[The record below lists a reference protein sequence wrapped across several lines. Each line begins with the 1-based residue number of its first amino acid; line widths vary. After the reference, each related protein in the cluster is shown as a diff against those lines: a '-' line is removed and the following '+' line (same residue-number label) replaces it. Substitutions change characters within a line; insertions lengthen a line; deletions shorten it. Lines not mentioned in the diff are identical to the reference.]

1 MPGVS
6 CREVGPPLGTL
17 EVVDATSL
25 SWPARGLAWARMRWR
40 WLLGVAAVT
49 ALVWPVLSAAPTA
62 GVDGSW
68 AAGLH
73 MAAARGF
80 GTDIV
85 FSHGPLAFL
94 VIPQMWEQVTYPLAF
109 MATLIVMVA
118 LVALTADAL
127 RRWLPPW
134 AALIAAYALLVAL
147 ASFGTAERA
156 PDYLTLVIILIAIRL
171 VQARLRGRWAV
182 GVPVLVGVLAGMAVL
197 VKASTGLLAI
207 IALALAVGAAAEGN
221 RLRSLGAMLG
231 SALVAAWLWW
241 LILGGGFVDFP
252 RWLGYSIEV
261 GSGYAEAMG
270 FQPRE
275 SDWHYLAVGVL
286 VALVVW
292 RVVAFALSNPMSRWL
307 PVAVVVLMVVFVAIR
322 QGLVRNDAPHAI
334 FAIVALSLV
343 LAALPVAGR
352 ARVGVGVALAGSVA
366 VAAVMSTSGLTAPWN
381 PWPVPRTTALGD
393 QVLTAVLPG
402 RRADR
407 LATARADMRTGYA
420 MPDAVR
426 SAAGTAPTA
435 IEGYE
440 NTAAWAYAMDW
451 HPLPVIQAYSAYTA
465 GLDSLNAAAMASPEG
480 PARIVWRQGVPTVA
494 GTRDDGESPAT
505 TLAFLCNF
513 RFVVTEQAWWAYRR
527 GLPRCGQPQPLG
539 KPVRARP
546 GEWVR
551 VPVAPQPDSV
561 VVARIDAQL
570 PLRQRLLAL
579 LVAPRASAWI
589 TLRGE
594 FGETGSRLLTGT
606 ATNPTVMR
614 VGPEAVDELKVQAT
628 SQVEALRV
636 DSVSDRVNVAFEW
649 LLLTG
654 DAAEAP

>member
-1 MPGVS
+1 
-6 CREVGPPLGTL
+6 
-17 EVVDATSL
+17 
-25 SWPARGLAWARMRWR
+25 MRWR

-73 MAAARGF
+73 MGAARGF

-94 VIPQMWEQVTYPLAF
+94 VIPQMWEQATYPLAF
-109 MATLIVMVA
+109 LATLAVMVA

-134 AALIAAYALLVAL
+134 AALIGAYVLLVAL

-156 PDYLTLVIILIAIRL
+156 PDYLTLLVILIAIRL
-171 VQARLRGRWAV
+171 VLARARGRWAIA
-182 GVPVLVGVLAGMAVL
+182 VPVLAGVLAGMAVL

-207 IALALAVGAAAEGN
+207 AALAVAVGAAVESN
-221 RLRSLGAMLG
+221 RFRAVSTMLG
-231 SALVAAWLWW
+231 TTLVAAWAWW
-241 LILGGGFVDFP
+241 LILGGSFVDFP
-252 RWLGYSIEV
+252 RWLRYSIEV

-270 FQPRE
+270 FQPRD
-275 SDWHYLAVGVL
+275 SDWHYLAVSVL
-286 VALVVW
+286 LAFIIW
-292 RVVAFALSNPMSRWL
+292 RVVALAISVPLSRWL
-307 PVAVVVLMVVFVAIR
+307 PVAFVVLVIAFVVIR

-334 FAIVALSLV
+334 FAIAALSLV

-352 ARVGVGVALAGSVA
+352 ARMGVGAALAGSVA
-366 VAAVMSTSGLTAPWN
+366 IAAAMSTSGLTAPWD
-381 PWPVPRTTALGD
+381 PWPVPRATALGD
-393 QVLTAVLPG
+393 QALTATLPG

-407 LATARADMRTGYA
+407 LAKARADMRAGYA
-420 MPDAVR
+420 MPDEVR
-426 SAAGTAPTA
+426 AATGSAPTA

-440 NTAAWAYAMDW
+440 ITAAWAYEMDW

-465 GLDSLNAAAMASPEG
+465 SLDSLNAAAMASPEG
-480 PARIVWRQGVPTVA
+480 PARIVWRQGVPTIA
-494 GTRDDGESPAT
+494 GTREDGESPET

-513 RFVVTEQAWWAYRR
+513 RFVVTEQAWWVYRR
-527 GLPRCGQPQPLG
+527 GSHRCGEARPLG
-539 KPVRARP
+539 KSVRARP
-546 GEWVR
+546 GEWVQ
-551 VPVAPQPDSV
+551 VPVAPRSDGI
-561 VVARIDAQL
+561 VVARVDAQL

-579 LVAPRASAWI
+579 VVAPRASAWI
-589 TLRGE
+589 TLRGG
-594 FGETGSRLLTGT
+594 FGEEGSRLITGT

-614 VGPEAVDELKVQAT
+614 VGSGAAQELKVQAT

-636 DSVSDRVNVAFEW
+636 DSVTDPVTVTFEW
-649 LLLTG
+649 LLLVP
-654 DAAEAP
+654 DSAEAP